1 MIVVILVLL
10 FLCLSGLGGYYWYAQ
25 NPEDP
30 TDKVEEPPADD
41 IVVVA
46 EEQEDEVVAALAVK
60 EEEAKTLCVGAWE
73 SIGACT
79 KSCGGGKQSQQW
91 KVTTPGENCA
101 VPEGQRQRQID
112 CNSQACP
119 VPCVGAW
126 ESIGACTKSCGGGK
140 LNQQW
145 KVTTPGEN
153 CAVPEGQRQRQI
165 DCNSQACPVPC
176 VGAWENVGVCS
187 KRCEGGK
194 QSQQWKVTTPGENC
208 AVPEGQRQ
216 RQIDCNTQGC
226 TVGDLLVEKGWRTAE
241 QVLRMSA
248 SDQRNTMIVE
258 LKNATNTPVYRLQ
271 AKNNAALIAMA
282 KPL

>member
-79 KSCGGGKQSQQW
+79 KSCGGGKQS
-91 KVTTPGENCA
+91 
-101 VPEGQRQRQID
+101 
-112 CNSQACP
+112 
-119 VPCVGAW
+119 
-126 ESIGACTKSCGGGK
+126 
-140 LNQQW
+140 QQW

-271 AKNNAALIAMA
+271 AKNNAELIAMA